1 MSKNHCIHYIVSN
14 IDPHNRDKDMQKKP
28 SKAGFYQGW
37 STTDEQEIER
47 RRQRGE
53 KEPFTIT
60 PLEEMHFPF
69 GAYRVE
75 SPAGS
80 TYDVEIRTLNTLENS
95 CGCPDF
101 SVNGLGTCK
110 HIEGVIY
117 HLQQRYKK
125 NWDQLSRQKP
135 TWMEVF
141 VDVKCSQAIKL
152 WNPIPLD
159 SNCEAL
165 STLPTLFSSN
175 NTLHTPDAK
184 TIATLREALQNSPEI
199 IRRKI
204 RISKFV
210 DNWVLQSERKTVKFI
225 AKQKFLEKVQKG
237 EESLN
242 ILKVPLYSYQED
254 GMLHLAFNER
264 ALLADE
270 MGLGKTIQAIA
281 ACELLRRLKGIRK
294 VLLIAPASLKTEWE
308 EQILKFTDLP
318 SLLIQGPRHARLEQY
333 KQDSF
338 FYLMNYEQVRND
350 IDEIQELLSPDVIIL
365 DEAQRIKNW
374 QAKTSTK
381 IKKLKSPYAFV
392 LTGTPVENRID
403 EIYSLMQVIDPTLF
417 GPLFRFNRD
426 FYVFDEKGKTI
437 GLKNIDRLHSMLKD
451 VLLRRRKSDVE
462 DQLPERLVNFYFV
475 KMEEEQRLRYSEYED
490 KVARLMAMTKSRPMR
505 KEESDLL
512 QLWLACMRML
522 CDTPYILDQTC
533 KICPKLSE
541 LEEILAQLLANKE
554 NKIIIFSEWVKML
567 DLVQVL
573 LKRLN
578 IDFALHIGSVP
589 QDKRRLEINRFKG
602 DPNCRV
608 FLSSD
613 SGATGL
619 NLQVANVVIN
629 LDLPW
634 NPAKYEQ
641 RIARAWRKHQKRAV
655 QVINL
660 VCEDSIEQ
668 RMIGLLSSK
677 QALADGV
684 LEGIGNLAE
693 MDLPSGKGAFLE
705 KLEALMGFNMT
716 PKVIPELVDETFESL
731 DEMIASNY
739 EDSFIVPPPEDL
751 FKDEILKNF
760 SKEVVQIDLYQDESG
775 KKTLLAISNEPV
787 DQLQKL
793 LPQESEGI
801 SLTVVDSKTF
811 ETIQKL
817 IEAGILQLGENKTTL
832 YQSQTIQG
840 PSKEEVQRRLHIA
853 QGKFQM
859 AERKFRMASVLVAGG
874 FAVEAEAPAREA
886 LDMA

>member
-1 MSKNHCIHYIVSN
+1 
-14 IDPHNRDKDMQKKP
+14 
-28 SKAGFYQGW
+28 
-37 STTDEQEIER
+37 
-47 RRQRGE
+47 
-53 KEPFTIT
+53 
-60 PLEEMHFPF
+60 
-69 GAYRVE
+69 
-75 SPAGS
+75 
-80 TYDVEIRTLNTLENS
+80 
-95 CGCPDF
+95 
-101 SVNGLGTCK
+101 
-110 HIEGVIY
+110 
-117 HLQQRYKK
+117 
-125 NWDQLSRQKP
+125 
-135 TWMEVF
+135 
-141 VDVKCSQAIKL
+141 
-152 WNPIPLD
+152 
-159 SNCEAL
+159 
-165 STLPTLFSSN
+165 
-175 NTLHTPDAK
+175 
-184 TIATLREALQNSPEI
+184 
-199 IRRKI
+199 
-204 RISKFV
+204 
-210 DNWVLQSERKTVKFI
+210 
-225 AKQKFLEKVQKG
+225 
-237 EESLN
+237 
-242 ILKVPLYSYQED
+242 
-254 GMLHLAFNER
+254 
-264 ALLADE
+264 
-270 MGLGKTIQAIA
+270 
-281 ACELLRRLKGIRK
+281 
-294 VLLIAPASLKTEWE
+294 
-308 EQILKFTDLP
+308 
-318 SLLIQGPRHARLEQY
+318 
-333 KQDSF
+333 
-338 FYLMNYEQVRND
+338 MNYEQVRND

-381 IKKLKSPYAFV
+381 IKKLQSPYAFV

-417 GPLFRFNRD
+417 GPLFRFNRE

-437 GLKNIDRLHSMLKD
+437 GLKNIDRLHGMLKD
-451 VLLRRRKSDVE
+451 VLLRRRKSEVE

-490 KVARLMAMTKSRPMR
+490 KVARLIASTKNRPMR

-567 DLVQVL
+567 DLVKEM

-578 IDFALHIGSVP
+578 IDFALHVGSVP
-589 QDKRRLEINRFKG
+589 QDKRRREINRFKE

-693 MDLPSGKGAFLE
+693 MELPSGKGAFLE
-705 KLEALMGFNMT
+705 KLEALMGFNSKKTVM
-716 PKVIPELVDETFESL
+716 PELVDETFESL

-739 EDSFIVPPPEDL
+739 EDSFIVPPSEEL

-760 SKEVVQIDLYQDESG
+760 S
-775 KKTLLAISNEPV
+775 
-787 DQLQKL
+787 
-793 LPQESEGI
+793 
-801 SLTVVDSKTF
+801 
-811 ETIQKL
+811 
-817 IEAGILQLGENKTTL
+817 
-832 YQSQTIQG
+832 
-840 PSKEEVQRRLHIA
+840 
-853 QGKFQM
+853 
-859 AERKFRMASVLVAGG
+859 
-874 FAVEAEAPAREA
+874 
-886 LDMA
+886 